1 MSKIIINSEEL
12 SNIFQEK
19 CKNYNH
25 IAFVTAW
32 AGNPNEKSIQCL
44 YNNRYKITKAV
55 VGLHFYQTSP
65 FFIKKFW
72 GISAVRYITNR
83 NTDIFHP
90 KVYLFY
96 NNKNEWEAL
105 VGSSNL
111 TMGGFEKNTECNVLL
126 TSDEDYQN
134 VYSDLLIFI
143 SNQHRESVIMSED
156 EYLVYCEYS
165 KKNNKNKTFDNL
177 IAPLNHNLTGFD
189 WDIYYS
195 RLIDNEG
202 RNHKEKIKIRLK
214 LLDRCQLL
222 FKEKSFKDFSED
234 EQKAVAGIVANIGDG
249 IENWQFFGSTSA
261 NGHFKTKL
269 KDKKI
274 VKRLSDAIDLI
285 PLEGN
290 VNKDIYDKYV
300 KTMKN
305 VLGMND
311 PVTICTRFLALKR
324 PDLFVCMAGRTSKNE
339 GQSTISK
346 LLEML
351 GEKVKKSTTISLN
364 NYWDKV
370 VENIRNS
377 KWYKET
383 MRVDADII
391 EKRVYQYRAA
401 MLDGLCY
408 RLNESFN

>member
-19 CKNYNH
+19 CNNYNH

-44 YNNRYKITKAV
+44 FNNRYKITKAV

-83 NTDIFHP
+83 NTDIFHL

-96 NNKNEWEAL
+96 NNKNKWEAL

-126 TSDEDYQN
+126 TSDEDSQN
-134 VYSDLLIFI
+134 VYSDLLKFI

-156 EYLVYCEYS
+156 EYLVYCEYR

-249 IENWQFFGSTSA
+249 IEDWQFFG
-261 NGHFKTKL
+261 
-269 KDKKI
+269 
-274 VKRLSDAIDLI
+274 
-285 PLEGN
+285 
-290 VNKDIYDKYV
+290 IYDKYV

-391 EKRVYQYRAA
+391 EKMVYQYRAA